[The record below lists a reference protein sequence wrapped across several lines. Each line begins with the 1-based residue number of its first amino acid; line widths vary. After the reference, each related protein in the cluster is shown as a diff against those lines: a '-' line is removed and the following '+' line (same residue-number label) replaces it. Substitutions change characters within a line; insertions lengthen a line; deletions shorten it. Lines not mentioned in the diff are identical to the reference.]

1 MLEVYILIF
10 YKIRYILEELYVA
23 VFWIKSQLI
32 IYIDYLNTGI
42 MYTKKLS
49 WNKEMHVLKSNFLSS
64 QMDSHIF
71 SPSSLPFKKAKWVQL
86 KGKTLQVL
94 KNSLPLCRYA
104 FPKYLGNFKV
114 ERH

>member
-64 QMDSHIF
+64 QMDSHNF
-71 SPSSLPFKKAKWVQL
+71 SP
-86 KGKTLQVL
+86 TLESGI
-94 KNSLPLCRYA
+94 NIALPLLIFWL
-104 FPKYLGNFKV
+104 FPRGYGLIPDCIV
-114 ERH
+114 PI